1 MQIVLLIH
9 SLYDKSSVCKVI
21 HSWYGPTYVVLCGLH
36 SHDYGFGL
44 LVVWRNENDMYVVT
58 VLALWKA
65 IL

>member
-1 MQIVLLIH
+1 MQSDSQPGMVLA
-9 SLYDKSSVCKVI
+9 V
-21 HSWYGPTYVVLCGLH
+21 CGLH